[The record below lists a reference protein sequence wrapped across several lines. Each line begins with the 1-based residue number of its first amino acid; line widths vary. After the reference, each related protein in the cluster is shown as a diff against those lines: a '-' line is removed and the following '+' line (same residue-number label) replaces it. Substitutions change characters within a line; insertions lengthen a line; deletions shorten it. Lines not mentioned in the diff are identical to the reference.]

1 MSHRSRRAAGEP
13 AASGLLLR
21 DLVPESRS
29 IRFSRCRAARPVASA
44 LAGGA
49 RRYYASPGGRC
60 QREISGILEI
70 IPTGAQGPDKGKG
83 PRRAPWIVVGTR
95 EAPCAS
101 TTSYPPTDCT
111 AVLSAMAGLTAEF
124 GMGSGDPC
132 LHGRAHKGRSSVVKG
147 CPRHPGGRM
156 ASHPAISQATLDPT
170 NLGRCGVKSSGY

>member
-1 MSHRSRRAAGEP
+1 MRRKSAKESADSRHKK
-13 AASGLLLR
+13 
-21 DLVPESRS
+21 
-29 IRFSRCRAARPVASA
+29 RPPQRPQRPPQ
-44 LAGGA
+44 GA
-49 RRYYASPGGRC
+49 KTPFM
-60 QREISGILEI
+60 
-70 IPTGAQGPDKGKG
+70 
-83 PRRAPWIVVGTR
+83 
-95 EAPCAS
+95 S